1 MRLQAGTLIDLSDLY
16 SAPRAIDADP
26 LDKTAFYQGLIG
38 QGAALNLLY
47 VTKGLQ
53 AFRASRMS
61 LSGSKFAGLVKMIS
75 AEYGHVQAR
84 CLDIDDS
91 LYGAA
96 DAFRE
101 VLLGELESELR
112 ETEICYRDGV
122 RFVPRIEAVPT
133 EETSTPGA
141 SRIAD
146 QGVYVVTGGT
156 RGIGLEIANELVDLG
171 ARKLVLMGRQ
181 SLPPAE
187 QWSDYLKAR
196 DVDPALRDKLA
207 NLQSLRQRVQA
218 LEIYTGPLTDGEV
231 LRGFFDGVRA
241 RHGEL
246 RGVVHAAGVY
256 SDLRNPAFVQKNLG
270 EMQQVW
276 EPKVRGLEQLAALF
290 VEDDLDFFLSFS
302 SLTGLIPSLARGSS
316 DYAMAN
322 AFMDFMA
329 AFQFHQKNRHAWR
342 TVTWVDWREAGVTA
356 RSSHAEIERLEKNL
370 AEVGL
375 STFDNQEGRSLFRR
389 ALQGPARP
397 WVLLA
402 HLNEEAFRR
411 AEPTLLHGHKQ
422 KTGAGPSTTITSPLA
437 ALDEQLAAW
446 EALKRQGVPCSV
458 EMLTSY
464 VSIDEIRDLDEAR
477 IDRIYHLLSDEPDD
491 QAGINDRQVA
501 DESPGDTLA
510 SIIRATLLGLLKLPA
525 VDDDEAFQNYGLD
538 SISAAIF
545 SNRLEKALGRPVQP
559 QWLLEYPTVMALSRQ
574 LEMAPA

>member
-1 MRLQAGTLIDLSDLY
+1 
-16 SAPRAIDADP
+16 
-26 LDKTAFYQGLIG
+26 
-38 QGAALNLLY
+38 
-47 VTKGLQ
+47 
-53 AFRASRMS
+53 
-61 LSGSKFAGLVKMIS
+61 
-75 AEYGHVQAR
+75 
-84 CLDIDDS
+84 
-91 LYGAA
+91 
-96 DAFRE
+96 
-101 VLLGELESELR
+101 
-112 ETEICYRDGV
+112 
-122 RFVPRIEAVPT
+122 
-133 EETSTPGA
+133 
-141 SRIAD
+141 
-146 QGVYVVTGGT
+146 
-156 RGIGLEIANELVDLG
+156 LEIANELVDLG

-218 LEIYTGPLTDGEV
+218 LEIYTGPLTDGEA
-231 LRGFFDGVRA
+231 LRAFFDGVRA
-241 RHGEL
+241 QHGEL

-290 VEDDLDFFLSFS
+290 VEDDLDFFISFS

-329 AFQFHQKNRHAWR
+329 AFQFHQKNRRAWR

-375 STFDNQEGRSLFRR
+375 STFDNREGRSLFRK
-389 ALQGPARP
+389 ALHGPARP

-402 HLNEEAFRR
+402 HLNQEAFRR
-411 AEPTLLHGHKQ
+411 AEPTLLHVHKS
-422 KTGAGPSTTITSPLA
+422 GAGSPTTITSPLA

-446 EALKRQGVPCSV
+446 QALKRQGVPCSV

-464 VSIDEIRDLDEAR
+464 LSLDEIRELDDAR
-477 IDRIYHLLSDEPDD
+477 IDRIYHLLANEPDD
-491 QAGINDRQVA
+491 QMESKDGQVE
-501 DESPGDTLA
+501 DESSRDNLA

-525 VDDDEAFQNYGLD
+525 VEDDEAFQNYGLD

-559 QWLLEYPTVMALSRQ
+559 QWLLEYPTVLALSRQ